1 MFWSLNI
8 YLLCNSTVVFTY
20 WTNNPF
26 DLTFTTVLSIDV
38 SINLKKKNNNECP
51 LLFQSLLITTE
62 KRLCKHTYYTYA

>member
-1 MFWSLNI
+1 MKMFWSLNI

-38 SINLKKKNNNECP
+38 SINLKKKT
-51 LLFQSLLITTE
+51 LIMSV
-62 KRLCKHTYYTYA
+62 HYYFSRF